1 MKLLLTLIA
10 VLGINASLLAQWKWG
25 ENEAKAKEMYAKY
38 TDAMKMGNFSEAVEP
53 LEWLLENTP
62 DLNSSIYINGAKIYK
77 ALVDAETDK
86 EKKAIYQEKALT
98 TYDNRIKYFKGE
110 ANVLNRKAYVAYKYL
125 RDKEGRQKELF
136 ELFQKVYELN
146 GNKVSI
152 SNHVAYMDI
161 VKRYKAAGGAL
172 TDDQILEIYDQISE
186 IITKQKE
193 KGGKIESLEKNQ
205 AVVDKLLS
213 SMVPLDCDFI
223 ENKLGASFRK
233 DGENLRMAKK
243 IIKLS
248 LTYKCT
254 EQPIFLEA
262 ATLLQIKE
270 PTFSIAKLIAIKADK
285 AGDSQ
290 KAEKFYLEAITL
302 TEENV
307 KKAEIFYGLANHYRV
322 RGLKS
327 KSRQNALKAT
337 AADPSKK
344 EAYKII
350 GDLYMTSYEE
360 CREGVSKVQDRAI
373 YIAAYRMYQKAGN
386 AAAMKTARGQFPSM
400 EEIFELGLKEGQ
412 DITVGCWVNETVQI
426 QRRPADGTH

>member
-10 VLGINASLLAQWKWG
+10 VLGINASLTAQWNWG
-25 ENEAKAKEMYAKY
+25 ENETKAKEMNAKY
-38 TDAMKMGNFSEAVEP
+38 TDAMKMGNFPEAVEP

-77 ALVDAETDK
+77 ALVDAETDN
-86 EKKAIYQEKALT
+86 EKKAIYQEKVLT
-98 TYDNRIKYFKGE
+98 TYDNRIKHFKGE

-125 RDKEGRQKELF
+125 RDKKERQKELF
-136 ELFQKVYELN
+136 DLFQKVYELN

-161 VKRYKAAGGAL
+161 VKRYKAAGGTL
-172 TDDQILEIYDQISE
+172 SDDQILEIYDQISE
-186 IITKQKE
+186 IIAKQKE
-193 KGGKIESLEKNQ
+193 KGGKIELLEKNQ

-223 ENKLGASFRK
+223 ENKLGTSFRK

-254 EQPIFLEA
+254 EQPVFLEA
-262 ATLLQIKE
+262 ATLLQAKE

-285 AGDSQ
+285 AGESQ
-290 KAEKFYLEAITL
+290 KAEKYYLEAISL

-307 KKAEIFYGLANHYRV
+307 KKAEIYYGLANHYRA

-327 KSRQNALKAT
+327 KSKQYALKAT
-337 AADPSKK
+337 AADPGKK

-350 GDLYMTSYEE
+350 GDLYMMSYEE
-360 CREGVSKVQDRAI
+360 CREGVSRVQDRAI

-386 AAAMKTARGQFPSM
+386 AAAMKSARAQFPSM

-426 QRRPADGTH
+426 QRRPSDGTH